1 MDFRQRVHL
10 SHGKKNNLTN
20 RSKKN
25 LIKNIS
31 IVEDF
36 FNNNKISNND
46 AIRLREIISNT
57 NKKNLPESNIQKTIQ
72 KQNLFHS
79 NQDEKRIRCKSANQ
93 SKIYNFVKNYSNI
106 NLKPKNLFKNKEIK
120 FGNLL
125 KEKKE
130 LSNDNLMSKIRPF
143 SSYHSNMKKENNK
156 SIKPKY
162 LFNNNIQI
170 IFNIFQLKINTSQ
183 ILVGKRIID
192 RIKEN
197 RKKLKKFLIQIRK
210 YK

>member
-1 MDFRQRVHL
+1 M
-10 SHGKKNNLTN
+10 
-20 RSKKN
+20 
-25 LIKNIS
+25 
-31 IVEDF
+31 
-36 FNNNKISNND
+36 
-46 AIRLREIISNT
+46 
-57 NKKNLPESNIQKTIQ
+57 
-72 KQNLFHS
+72 
-79 NQDEKRIRCKSANQ
+79 
-93 SKIYNFVKNYSNI
+93 
-106 NLKPKNLFKNKEIK
+106 KPKNLFKNKEIK